1 MIRMNLIP
9 LTRQRQ
15 KGTKAYRF
23 IPMAIVVLCAGTL
36 CLGLASAFLLYE
48 ITQQEQYYAKE
59 LYPVQQRLE
68 QRNDRIERA
77 KLKADRIRAGLT
89 SRIAW
94 PALLVCLADTKPP
107 DVAVQGLTADKD
119 KLCLHLT
126 STKIASVQTWLRQL
140 KKTEYF
146 SQVHIGNVQKKE
158 KARLEMQLYLGFGNA
173 DETNGKT
180 ETASIHKK

>member
-77 KLKADRIRAGLT
+77 KLKADRIRAGL
-89 SRIAW
+89 
-94 PALLVCLADTKPP
+94 
-107 DVAVQGLTADKD
+107 
-119 KLCLHLT
+119 
-126 STKIASVQTWLRQL
+126 
-140 KKTEYF
+140 
-146 SQVHIGNVQKKE
+146 
-158 KARLEMQLYLGFGNA
+158 ARLPGRYQAARCSRTGPY
-173 DETNGKT
+173 
-180 ETASIHKK
+180 SR